1 VLSEGGARVCA
12 RFSFFGALRDKD
24 STDRPAAARHFACL
38 TSILG
43 KEYHFFVMGGIDSEL
58 EKSESRAA
66 QKTKPLSP
74 FLPIYMA
81 FRRKHPDAYKILLTN
96 ILLAWTG
103 EGWIVLW
110 IWVHAS
116 GQNQKGSKKG
126 GSNGKIA

>member
-1 VLSEGGARVCA
+1 MSRLDLDPLPGVS
-12 RFSFFGALRDKD
+12 FSPTG
-24 STDRPAAARHFACL
+24 
-38 TSILG
+38 
-43 KEYHFFVMGGIDSEL
+43 VIDSGL

-66 QKTKPLSP
+66 QKTKPISP

-81 FRRKHPDAYKILLTN
+81 FWRKHPDAYTILLTN

-103 EGWIVLW
+103 EGWIGLW

>member
-1 VLSEGGARVCA
+1 MQLESVSVFLFCGSSRRRFDRQAGCGAPFCVLDLDPLPGVS
-12 RFSFFGALRDKD
+12 FSPTG
-24 STDRPAAARHFACL
+24 
-38 TSILG
+38 
-43 KEYHFFVMGGIDSEL
+43 VIDSGL

-66 QKTKPLSP
+66 QKMKPLSP